1 MKKILFTLMLLVAA
15 TATMSAYDFE
25 IDGICYEIDEN
36 NEAVVTKNEAS
47 PYSGHVTI
55 PPTVTYNGTTYSVT
69 AIGDRAFSNCTN
81 LTSIEIPNSVTS
93 IGYRAFYSCRGL
105 TSIDIPNSVITI
117 GNQVFSWC
125 KGLTN
130 VSIGNSVESISD
142 DAFSSCANL
151 TSIDIPNSVVY
162 IGESAFSWCT
172 GLTSVFIGNSVR
184 SIGDMAFERCR
195 GLTSINIPNSVT
207 EIGNH
212 ALDGCSGLTSI
223 DIPNSVITIGDY
235 AFYVCTGLT
244 SVSIGNSVTAI
255 GQRAF
260 NHCTNLTSVVIPAS
274 VEWIGDEAFESC
286 SGLTSI
292 TVAIGNSN
300 YDSRDNCNAIIETA
314 TNELIIGCMN
324 TTIPNSVES
333 IGDRAFSNCTNLT
346 SIEIPNSVTSIGYRA
361 FYDCRGLASIVIPN
375 SVRYICGG
383 AFAYSGLTSIVI
395 PNTVECIDGEVF
407 VGCRLET
414 VKCLGAVPPY
424 ISTAERTCC
433 FSDWIHQ
440 NATLLVPLGSVE
452 AYLTEN
458 CWCLFD
464 HIESWGSARAGDVDS
479 DGRLNITDV
488 TVLID
493 YLLSGNSAGVSMQ
506 GADVDGDGVVNITDV
521 TELID
526 KLLDNDQPNEPYRTP
541 APELTVVTDSVAEV
555 VTITATG
562 EGSIIIYEVKSYNY
576 DGYYSDYALTVATG
590 DGEATLEIPFG
601 NWTTEVRV
609 RATAQADEDALLGIG
624 VLKNVRIPAKQVDPG
639 PDDGSHNTGYWLVM
653 VQDNGA
659 KDYVQL
665 QQGANGDYVW
675 FYDVVYPPYFNI
687 GNFYFLINGV
697 PYGAPV
703 DGTEAYVG
711 DAMMNPLFA
720 NSSNTY
726 YVYSGYS
733 YTIGIH
739 IVLDEAGEVAGYT
752 VYAAQAG
759 PV

>member
-1 MKKILFTLMLLVAA
+1 MKKILFTLLFLVAA

-25 IDGICYEIDEN
+25 IDGICYDINEN
-36 NEAVVTKNEAS
+36 NEAVVTENEAS

-55 PPTVTYNGTTYSVT
+55 PPTVTYNDTTYSVT
-69 AIGDRAFSNCTN
+69 AIGDRTFSNCTN
-81 LTSIEIPNSVTS
+81 LTNIQIPNSVTS

-125 KGLTN
+125 KSLTN

-142 DAFSSCANL
+142 DAFSSCSNL
-151 TSIDIPNSVVY
+151 TSIDIPNSVKY

-184 SIGDMAFERCR
+184 SIGDMAFESCR

-212 ALDGCSGLTSI
+212 AFDGCSGLTSMI
-223 DIPNSVITIGDY
+223 IPNSVITIGDY
-235 AFYVCTGLT
+235 AFYVCSGLT
-244 SVSIGNSVTAI
+244 SVSIGNSVESI
-255 GQRAF
+255 GERAF
-260 NHCTNLTSVVIPAS
+260 YNCKNLTTIVIPSS
-274 VEWIGDEAFESC
+274 VEWIADGAFESC

-324 TTIPNSVES
+324 TTIPNSVEY
-333 IGDRAFSNCTNLT
+333 IGESAFAWCTALT
-346 SIEIPNSVTSIGYRA
+346 SIVIPGSVKWIGYRA
-361 FYDCRGLASIVIPN
+361 FYDCRGLTSIDIPN
-375 SVRYICGG
+375 SVWIIGEK
-383 AFAYSGLTSIVI
+383 AFAYSGLTNIVI
-395 PNTVECIDGEVF
+395 PSSVEWIGDGAF

-414 VKCLGAVPPY
+414 VKCLGPEPPY
-424 ISTAERTCC
+424 ISMDEKTCC
-433 FSDWIHQ
+433 FSEWIHH
-440 NATLLVPLGSVE
+440 NATLLVPRNSE
-452 AYLTEN
+452 DAYVTDN
-458 CWCLFD
+458 CWCMFV
-464 HIESWGSARAGDVDS
+464 HIESWGSAIAGDVDS
-479 DGRLNITDV
+479 DGWLNITDV

-493 YLLSGNSAGVSMQ
+493 YLLSGNSSGVSMQ

-526 KLLDNDQPNEPYRTP
+526 KLLNNEQPNDPYGTP
-541 APELTVVTDSVAEV
+541 APELSVVTDTVAEV
-555 VTITATG
+555 VTFTATG
-562 EGSIIIYEVKSYNY
+562 EGSIIIYEVHSN
-576 DGYYSDYALTVATG
+576 DYYDYAQAVATG
-590 DGEATLEIPFG
+590 NGEATFEIPFG

-609 RATAQADEDALLGIG
+609 RATAQADEDALIGIG
-624 VLKNVRIPAKQVDPG
+624 DLKYVRIPAKQVDPG
-639 PDDGSHNTGYWLVM
+639 PDDDSHNTGYWLVM

-665 QQGANGDYVW
+665 NLSANGDYIAA
-675 FYDVVYPPYFNI
+675 YDIIYPPYYNV

-697 PYGAPV
+697 PYGAPENE
-703 DGTEAYVG
+703 TEADLG
-711 DAMMNPLFA
+711 DAMMNPLIA

-726 YVYSGYS
+726 YVYSGYCYS
-733 YTIGIH
+733 IGVH
-739 IVLDEAGEVAGYT
+739 LVLDEVTGEVACYT
-752 VYAAQAG
+752 VYVARG
-759 PV
+759 WL